1 MDDRASHIEFI
12 DPHEDP
18 EEDPDAVDWLDGD
31 DEDGDGDGDAEHV
44 RSYESSQLP
53 PRTTARRVL
62 GSLLVFVLV
71 LGATGYAGTLVY
83 RHDVAVEQAANTL
96 MLRAVDVGDPVTLLD
111 PSALG
116 GVGVWRI
123 DPSAA
128 VAVDIT
134 NESPDP
140 ITLLPDSSLYG
151 PGLTKP
157 ATLRPSGSAVLRPG
171 QTGRLTGVATVDCGV
186 KAASGGADHGNSVLV
201 QARTTSGAVGAASVD
216 LDGGGESVRQEICV
230 QQGQGL
236 VASYYPQSV
245 DTAKHSFTVAVSAH
259 SVAEQPLRYQL
270 DVIISSPQAQIPG
283 VALSTPV
290 PFGPV
295 TGTLQPDAGMNAGF
309 VVHVPVCPTVATSA
323 RGTVELQMLLYDHGT
338 PAVFQMDGFDLGV
351 LVRAACGLLS

>member
-18 EEDPDAVDWLDGD
+18 QDDPDAVEWLDGD
-31 DEDGDGDGDAEHV
+31 GGDGADHV
-44 RSYESSQLP
+44 RSHESSRLP
-53 PRTTARRVL
+53 PRTTPRRVL
-62 GSLLVFVLV
+62 GSLLVFCLV
-71 LGATGYAGTLVY
+71 LAATGYAGTLVY
-83 RHDVAVEQAANTL
+83 RHDIAVEQAANTL

-111 PSALG
+111 PGTLG
-116 GVGVWRI
+116 GVGAWRI

-128 VAVDIT
+128 VAVDLT

-140 ITLLPDSSLYG
+140 ITLLPDSALYG

-157 ATLRPSGSAVLRPG
+157 ATLRPSGGGVLRPG

-230 QQGQGL
+230 QQGEGL
-236 VASYYPQSV
+236 VSSFYPQSV
-245 DTAKHSFTVAVSAH
+245 DSAKHSFTVAVAAH
-259 SVAEQPLRYQL
+259 SLAAQPLRYQI
-270 DVIISSPQAQIPG
+270 DVTISIPQAQIPS
-283 VALSTPV
+283 VPLSTPV
-290 PFGPV
+290 PYGPV
-295 TGTLQPDAGMNAGF
+295 TGTLQPEAGMNAGF
-309 VVHVPVCPTVATSA
+309 VVHVTACPTVATSA
-323 RGTVELQMLLYDHGT
+323 RGTVELEMLLYDHGT
-338 PAVFQMDGFDLGV
+338 PAVFQMDGFDLGT

>member
-18 EEDPDAVDWLDGD
+18 EADPDAVEWLDGD
-31 DEDGDGDGDAEHV
+31 GEHGAEHV
-44 RSYESSQLP
+44 RSHESSRLP
-53 PRTTARRVL
+53 PRTTPRRVL
-62 GSLLVFVLV
+62 GSLLVFCLV
-71 LGATGYAGTLVY
+71 LAATGYAGTRVY
-83 RHDVAVEQAANTL
+83 RHDLAVEQAANTL

-111 PSALG
+111 PGALG
-116 GVGVWRI
+116 GVGAWRI
-123 DPSAA
+123 DPSAP

-140 ITLLPDSSLYG
+140 ITLLPDSALYG
-151 PGLTKP
+151 PGLTEP

-201 QARTTSGAVGAASVD
+201 QARTTSGAVGAASVG

-230 QQGQGL
+230 QQGAGL
-236 VASYYPQSV
+236 VSSVFPQSV
-245 DTAKHSFTVAVSAH
+245 DAAKHSFTVTVSGH
-259 SVAEQPLRYQL
+259 SLAAQPLRYQL
-270 DVIISSPQAQIPG
+270 DVIISIPQGQIPG

-290 PFGPV
+290 PYGPV
-295 TGTLQPDAGMNAGF
+295 TGTLQPNAGMNAGF
-309 VVHVPVCPTVATSA
+309 VVHVPACPTVATSA
-323 RGTVELQMLLYDHGT
+323 RGTVELEMLLYDHGT
-338 PAVFQMDGFDLGV
+338 PALFQMEGFDLGT

>member
-18 EEDPDAVDWLDGD
+18 QEGPDAVDWLDGD
-31 DEDGDGDGDAEHV
+31 GADGADHV
-44 RSYESSQLP
+44 RSHESSRLP
-53 PRTTARRVL
+53 PRTTPRRVL
-62 GSLLVFVLV
+62 GSLLAFCLV
-71 LGATGYAGTLVY
+71 LAATGYAGTLVY
-83 RHDVAVEQAANTL
+83 RHDIAVEQAANTL

-111 PSALG
+111 PGALG
-116 GVGVWRI
+116 GVGAWRI
-123 DPSAA
+123 NPSAS

-140 ITLLPDSSLYG
+140 ITLLPDSALYG

-157 ATLRPSGSAVLRPG
+157 ATMRPSGGGVLRPG

-230 QQGQGL
+230 QQGEGL
-236 VASYYPQSV
+236 VSSFFPQSV
-245 DTAKHSFTVAVSAH
+245 DSAKHSFTVAVAAH
-259 SVAEQPLRYQL
+259 SLAAQPLRYQI
-270 DVIISSPQAQIPG
+270 DVTISIPQAQIPG
-283 VALSTPV
+283 VPLSTPV
-290 PFGPV
+290 PYGPV
-295 TGTLQPDAGMNAGF
+295 AGTLQPEAGMNAGF
-309 VVHVPVCPTVATSA
+309 VVHVTACPTVATSA
-323 RGTVELQMLLYDHGT
+323 RGTVELEMLLYDHGT
-338 PAVFQMDGFDLGV
+338 PAVFQMDGFDLGT

>member
-1 MDDRASHIEFI
+1 MEDRASHIEFI

-18 EEDPDAVDWLDGD
+18 DEDPDAVDWLDGD
-31 DEDGDGDGDAEHV
+31 DEDGGGGAEHI
-44 RSYESSQLP
+44 RSHESSRLP

-71 LGATGYAGTLVY
+71 LAATGYTGTLVY
-83 RHDVAVEQAANTL
+83 RHDEAVEQAANTL
-96 MLRAVDVGDPVTLLD
+96 MLHAVDVGDPVTLLD
-111 PSALG
+111 PGALG
-116 GVGVWRI
+116 GAGAWRI
-123 DPSAA
+123 DPSAS

-140 ITLLPDSSLYG
+140 ITLLPGASLYG

-157 ATLRPSGSAVLRPG
+157 AVLRPSGRSVLRPG
-171 QTGRLTGVATVDCGV
+171 QTGRLTGVAAVDCGV
-186 KAASGGADHGNSVLV
+186 QAASGGADHGNSVLV

-236 VASYYPQSV
+236 VSSFFPQSV

-259 SVAEQPLRYQL
+259 SLAAQPLRYQL
-270 DVIISSPQAQIPG
+270 DVIISIPQAQIPG

-290 PFGPV
+290 PYGPV
-295 TGTLQPDAGMNAGF
+295 TGTLQPEAGMSAGF
-309 VVHVPVCPTVATSA
+309 VVHVPVCPTIATSA
-323 RGTVELQMLLYDHGT
+323 RGTVELEMLLYDHGT
-338 PAVFQMDGFDLGV
+338 PAIFQMDGFDLGT